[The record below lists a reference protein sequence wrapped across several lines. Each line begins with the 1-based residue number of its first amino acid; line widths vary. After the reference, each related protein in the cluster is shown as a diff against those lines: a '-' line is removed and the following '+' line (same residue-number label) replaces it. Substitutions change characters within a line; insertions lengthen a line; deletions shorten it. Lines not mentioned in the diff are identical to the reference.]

1 MTPQDMAALHL
12 ACFTTPRPWSSAE
25 IKDILDNPYCFVC
38 TVPEGFAIGRAVAG
52 EAELLTIA
60 VAPAAQGRGIGA
72 ALIDDFLAKAKLR
85 QSESAF
91 LEVAENNGAAIS
103 LYVKKGFVQ
112 TGQRPRYYHQPDGSA
127 VSALTFAYVF

>member
-1 MTPQDMAALHL
+1 MTPQDMAALHH
-12 ACFTTPRPWSSAE
+12 ACFTTPRPWASGE
-25 IKDILDNPYCFVC
+25 ITDVLDSPYCFVC

-60 VAPAAQGRGIGA
+60 VAPDAQGQGIGA

-85 QSESAF
+85 QSESVF
-91 LEVAENNGAAIS
+91 LEVAENNGAAIG

-112 TGQRPRYYHQPDGSA
+112 TGKRPRYYQQPDGTA
-127 VSALTFAYVF
+127 VSALTFTYVF